1 MPQPETAKYANF
13 ERLPAAG
20 QAHILQ
26 ACIEE
31 FARNGYALASTN
43 AIVKRAGIPKGTLF
57 YFFGSKKDLYLYVID
72 HAVAKFA
79 AAFKEIS
86 ANLDAGQPSDLFERL
101 LHRGSARMQF
111 VVQEPLL
118 YQIFYNAF
126 INTPDE
132 IRLEMQ
138 TRFAS
143 YAQTSGGRLLD
154 GLDTSKFREDIQ
166 PERAIELVTL
176 VLEGLLNRYLP
187 ALQRLSPAE
196 SLAVVEKITAEA
208 RLHFEMLKKG
218 LYKEEYKER

>member
-1 MPQPETAKYANF
+1 MPAPETAKYANF
-13 ERLPAAG
+13 ERLPAAE

-31 FARNGYALASTN
+31 FAQNGYTLASTN

-72 HAVAKFA
+72 HAVARFA
-79 AAFKEIS
+79 AEFKQIS
-86 ANLDAGQPSDLFERL
+86 ASLEAGQPSDLFERL
-101 LHRGSARMQF
+101 LHRGAARMQF

-118 YQIFYNAF
+118 YQVFYNAF

-132 IRLEMQ
+132 ILTEMQ

-166 PERAIELVTL
+166 PEKAVELVTL
-176 VLEGLLNRYLP
+176 ALEGLFNRYLP
-187 ALQRLSPAE
+187 AFKRLPPAE
-196 SLAVVEKITAEA
+196 SLKLVEVITAEA
-208 RLHFEMLKKG
+208 RLYFEMLKKG
-218 LYKEEYKER
+218 LYKDEYKD